1 MCDAFGDVTDWH
13 VDIAARFTGRSTVLY
28 CWTEDRNDPR
38 YPHLVRHRQQLEQ
51 ATDEEGVPLE
61 LVALPTPDVR
71 SVSPEAY
78 GVTSGSRSGSVTD
91 AAYTNYLVTNGVVL
105 LPVYGRPEDED
116 AKAIIREQ
124 FPGREVVG
132 IPALTLTE
140 EGGAVHCVT
149 QQQPASNGS

>member
-1 MCDAFGDVTDWH
+1 M
-13 VDIAARFTGRSTVLY
+13 RSATSPIGTL
-28 CWTEDRNDPR
+28 TSQLGSPADPR
-38 YPHLVRHRQQLEQ
+38 CSTAGPRIATIPDTHTWCGTAQQLEQ

-71 SVSPEAY
+71 SVSPQAY